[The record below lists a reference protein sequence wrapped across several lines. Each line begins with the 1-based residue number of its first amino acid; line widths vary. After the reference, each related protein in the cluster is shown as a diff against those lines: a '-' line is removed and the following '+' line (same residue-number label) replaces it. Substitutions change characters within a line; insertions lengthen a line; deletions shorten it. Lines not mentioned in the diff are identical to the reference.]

1 MSEEQRPLKLV
12 KEFSKANCHAQYGWQ
27 KMDDTTVLERKKLP
41 ILFYSNTDAE
51 RWGVIVTVYDFNSFQ
66 SITYVQH
73 AYDNE
78 AKTPSVFR
86 THFSE
91 IENKQCVLDAHR
103 ALTELGGSPPPLEDV
118 QGMLRLDKDMKVRGP
133 LRLKGS
139 EP

>member
-1 MSEEQRPLKLV
+1 MSDEERPLKLV
-12 KEFSKANCHAQYGWQ
+12 TDFSKANAREQYGWQ
-27 KMDDTTVLERKKLP
+27 FMDDTTVLERKKLP
-41 ILFYSNTDAE
+41 ILFYTNADAE

-73 AYDNE
+73 AYDTE

-91 IENKQCVLDAHR
+91 IENKQCILDAHR
-103 ALTELGGSPPPLEDV
+103 ALVQLGGNPPSIDDV
-118 QGMLRLDKDMKVRGP
+118 QGLLRLDKDMKVRSP
-133 LRLKGS
+133 LKLKGS